1 MDVTHSAS
9 LTNFLEEES
18 MGSTPVPEPDKHK
31 GAIEGDRPDDRQNS
45 NPNGPGVDDEGLP
58 DDPVA
63 SAQDR
68 IGANVDESE
77 GG

>member
-1 MDVTHSAS
+1 
-9 LTNFLEEES
+9 
-18 MGSTPVPEPDKHK
+18 MGSTPVADPDNHK
-31 GAIEGDRPDDRQNS
+31 GAIEGDRPDDHQHS
-45 NPNGPGVDDEGLP
+45 NPNGPGVDEEGLP
-58 DDPVA
+58 DNPVA

>member
-1 MDVTHSAS
+1 MT
-9 LTNFLEEES
+9 TNPN
-18 MGSTPVPEPDKHK
+18 TPVPDPDSHK
-31 GAIEGDRPDDRQNS
+31 GAIEGDRPDDQQHS
-45 NPNGPGVDDEGLP
+45 NPLGTGVNEEGLP
-58 DDPVA
+58 DNPVA